1 MAVIVFVVNL
11 AGLNKIVDIIGYL
24 GPITILFTLIIAVY
38 ALIKKPLDLSDMD
51 HINSLMAQL
60 PRATS
65 SSKAWPL
72 AGVLYVAFNVTGSIP
87 FLTEMGKSAPSKKE
101 TIFGAVIGGTALM
114 VSGFLLNLALL
125 SYADETVG
133 LAIPNLYFAELLSPI
148 FSFIFSLILLGEIFS
163 TATPMLWVSATRI
176 APEGSKKYRLSLLVL
191 SVLAFFG
198 GQLPF
203 ATLVGTIYPYTGY
216 LGIVVIV
223 MILYKEYLSAK
234 LKKM

>member
-1 MAVIVFVVNL
+1 
-11 AGLNKIVDIIGYL
+11 
-24 GPITILFTLIIAVY
+24 
-38 ALIKKPLDLSDMD
+38 
-51 HINSLMAQL
+51 
-60 PRATS
+60 
-65 SSKAWPL
+65 
-72 AGVLYVAFNVTGSIP
+72 
-87 FLTEMGKSAPSKKE
+87 MGKSASSKKE
-101 TIFGAVIGGTALM
+101 TILGAVLGGTALM

-125 SYADETVG
+125 SYAEETAG

-176 APEGSKKYRLSLLVL
+176 APEGSQKYRISLFVL

-216 LGIVVIV
+216 LGIVVMA
-223 MILYKEYLSAK
+223 MIIYREHIASK
-234 LKKM
+234 LNKV